1 MENGLLVKVQ
11 EVGLTVF
18 RIALG
23 FLSVLTGFACVP
35 CLNFVQLGNYISP
48 PLWAQ

>member
-11 EVGLTVF
+11 EVGLAVF

-23 FLSVLTGFACVP
+23 FLSVLTGSA
-35 CLNFVQLGNYISP
+35 
-48 PLWAQ
+48 